1 MRSKGERA
9 ARNAERRAAEKQR
22 WERDRELGER
32 ARRGA
37 MTLQRRAWGRGEPGG
52 FAGHVE
58 VWGPDGVPVRIA
70 VGRGG
75 GLARIGKPSELGKSG
90 PVDMIMGCAPL
101 VPVVV
106 AVAVVGG
113 IVMLVVTMVR
123 RLVVE
128 LSGKP
133 HWSVSAAVGAE
144 SSAAVV
150 VWRSRRAPESA
161 RAAAELADR
170 VEREGAAAVLPA

>member
-9 ARNAERRAAEKQR
+9 ARNAERRAAEEQR
-22 WERDRELGER
+22 RERDRELSER

-37 MTLQRRAWGRGEPGG
+37 MTLQRRAWGRGESGG
-52 FAGHVE
+52 FADHVE
-58 VWGPDGVPVRIA
+58 VRGPDGVPVRIA
-70 VGRGG
+70 VGRV
-75 GLARIGKPSELGKSG
+75 GLSTRIGEPPRNGKPS
-90 PVDMIMGCAPL
+90 PVDVIVGCAPL

-106 AVAVVGG
+106 AVAVVVG
-113 IVMLVVTMVR
+113 IVALVVTMVR
-123 RLVVE
+123 RLVLE

-144 SSAAVV
+144 PSAAVV
-150 VWRSRRAPESA
+150 VCRSRRAPESA

-170 VEREGAAAVLPA
+170 VEREGAAAVRPT